1 MAVLGVFLVL
11 IGLTLWVRRLIDAEK
26 ERKRVK
32 SEGEKMLNPY
42 VIEHERKMID
52 DSVYEEYIEWCKFH
66 GELPMEKKGF
76 DEIRM
81 KEWELRRKV
90 NKAMK

>member
-1 MAVLGVFLVL
+1 MLSIFGFILVV
-11 IGLTLWVRRLIDAEK
+11 IGLILWVKRLNNA
-26 ERKRVK
+26 RKPK
-32 SEGEKMLNPY
+32 TEGEKMANPY

-52 DSVYEEYIEWCKFH
+52 DSVYQEYMDWCKFH

-81 KEWELRRKV
+81 KEWKLKQQIK
-90 NKAMK
+90 KAMR

>member
-26 ERKRVK
+26 ERKRLK
-32 SEGEKMLNPY
+32 SEGEKMANPY
-42 VIEHERKMID
+42 VIEHERKIID
-52 DSVYEEYIEWCKFH
+52 DSVYSEYIEWCKFH

-81 KEWELRRKV
+81 KEWKLKQAVRKS
-90 NKAMK
+90 MR